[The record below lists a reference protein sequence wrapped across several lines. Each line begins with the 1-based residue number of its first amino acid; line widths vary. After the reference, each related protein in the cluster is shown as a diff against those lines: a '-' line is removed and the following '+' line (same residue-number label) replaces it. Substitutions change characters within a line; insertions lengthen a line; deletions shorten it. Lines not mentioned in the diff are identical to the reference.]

1 MGKYLTINQIT
12 LTCFQEPVFI
22 VHRTMNSAFDKVCKY
37 LHSLSCIYCVEPV
50 HWSRN
55 RSKTNNQVFNYSIL
69 CLNLQVSSVQNFTA
83 LNKTALR
90 VFTMYQSTE

>member
-37 LHSLSCIYCVEPV
+37 LHSLSCIYYEMFSLVIDKE
-50 HWSRN
+50 
-55 RSKTNNQVFNYSIL
+55 
-69 CLNLQVSSVQNFTA
+69 
-83 LNKTALR
+83 
-90 VFTMYQSTE
+90 